1 MLLAC
6 QQGIQDKHA
15 SREDVVFELVKQLA
29 EVVEEKGA
37 LGIVRELVS
46 VFREV
51 GDDKDALTREIWS
64 LLKKDRTK
72 NNKRILPVGVVHLLK
87 AKMTV
92 DGKKNILEK
101 VLTLVEDES
110 LISVKKISKNQD
122 GLTLQLIWMP
132 SFFQSFPDVENVEIL
147 NKQESNRK
155 QNETR
160 TMIIPQIK
168 DVNNSKTASENI
180 RDQNINNKM
189 RLQLEW
195 VPPVITEQPNIVPTT
210 AKGLTPS
217 THAPLLPR
225 PTQPYNSILK
235 QKAEPNVVPLS
246 EEVEPQTSEKTTLQP
261 EFVTQG
267 PKNTLQT
274 LNPHFFPK
282 EESVK
287 TENDYDTGSLTTTPP
302 SNYEKV
308 YSIKTSTEITKSGE
322 GDDNSE
328 YSENSG
334 KASYY
339 QLYTSK
345 LKKVGSENAKI
356 SKLQTGSKTYKTG
369 SERVNTYLED
379 QSGME

>member
-6 QQGIQDKHA
+6 QQGIQDKHV

-92 DGKKNILEK
+92 NGKKNILEK

-132 SFFQSFPDVENVEIL
+132 PMFQSFPAVENVE
-147 NKQESNRK
+147 KQKKQKSDGK
-155 QNETR
+155 QNNT
-160 TMIIPQIK
+160 TINGLP
-168 DVNNSKTASENI
+168 DL
-180 RDQNINNKM
+180 DQNMNTKM
-189 RLQLEW
+189 QLQLKW
-195 VPPVITEQPNIVPTT
+195 VPPEQPNIVPTT
-210 AKGLTPS
+210 AEGLPPS
-217 THAPLLPR
+217 AHVPPLPR
-225 PTQPYNSILK
+225 PRQPYGSVLK
-235 QKAEPNVVPLS
+235 QKTQTNVVPPS
-246 EEVEPQTSEKTTLQP
+246 EEDEPQQSENTTLKP
-261 EFVTQG
+261 ENMTQG

-274 LNPHFFPK
+274 INPQYVAK
-282 EESVK
+282 AERLK
-287 TENDYDTGSLTTTPP
+287 TEKDYDYRLLKTPP
-302 SNYEKV
+302 HSNSEKG
-308 YSIKTSTEITKSGE
+308 SFLKAKIITEINKSGE
-322 GDDNSE
+322 EDENSK
-328 YSENSG
+328 YSENPG
-334 KASYY
+334 KSSYY
-339 QLYTSK
+339 QIYASK
-345 LKKVGSENAKI
+345 LKKKTGSKTGKR
-356 SKLQTGSKTYKTG
+356 SKLQTGSKTNKTG